1 MIPKSAS
8 SGDVLEE
15 NVIMVSRF

>member
-15 NVIMVSRF
+15 NLIMVSRF